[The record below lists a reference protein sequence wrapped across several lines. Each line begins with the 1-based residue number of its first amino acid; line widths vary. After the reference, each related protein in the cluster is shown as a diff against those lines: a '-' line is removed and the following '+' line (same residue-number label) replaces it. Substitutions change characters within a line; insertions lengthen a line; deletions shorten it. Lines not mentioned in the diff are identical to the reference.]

1 MTSIQEALG
10 AAADEGIITTAQ
22 AEKLVPFLLDAK
34 IAAGGGQHP
43 VTGPAVL
50 ADDALFAEESEQ
62 PRFVRGF
69 HDILIT
75 IGVIVALVGLW
86 GIGNLFA
93 VLPAIIILAEIL
105 IRRQRLALP
114 AVALTVA
121 LVHWTGMFALLVIEM
136 AAPEEL
142 DILTNWLMVLPI
154 FAAVLAVFYWRYR
167 VPLALAAT
175 LLALFLLAMDIVLV
189 LIAKAYG
196 STEALAEHSGLVS
209 SVFLIS
215 ALGLFSAAMSYD
227 VADPTRTSRKS
238 DVAFWLHLAAAP
250 ALLYAMLSF
259 IFLRNVSSEW
269 WGDATSP
276 ADAAAVL
283 AIVIVFMVI
292 GLIIDRRAFVT
303 SGLVSLGLAIW
314 TILQQGGVAFSDYFS
329 VTVLAVGVVVLM
341 IGIFWQVLRRAIV
354 SLLPAGITSYLHPVY
369 QAKG

>member
-1 MTSIQEALG
+1 MVSIRDALSS
-10 AAADEGIITTAQ
+10 AADEGIITAAQ
-22 AEKLVPFLLDAK
+22 AEKLVPYLL
-34 IAAGGGQHP
+34 AADTGASEKSPAADP
-43 VTGPAVL
+43 VSQ
-50 ADDALFAEESEQ
+50 ADDALLAEESEQ

-86 GIGNLFA
+86 GIGSLFA
-93 VLPAIIILAEIL
+93 VLPAIVILAEIL

-121 LVHWTGMFALLVIEM
+121 LAHWTGMFALLVVEV
-136 AAPEEL
+136 AAPEGL

-167 VPLALAAT
+167 VPLALATT
-175 LLALFLLAMDIVLV
+175 LLALFLLATDIVLV
-189 LIAKAYG
+189 LLAKVLG
-196 STEALAEHSGLVS
+196 SADIIAEHTVLAA

-215 ALGLFSAAMSYD
+215 ALGIFSAAMSYD
-227 VADPTRTSRKS
+227 IADPARKSRQS

-259 IFLRNVSSEW
+259 IFLRNISGEW

-276 ADAAAVL
+276 SDAVAVL
-283 AIVIVFMVI
+283 AIVVVFMMI
-292 GLIIDRRAFVT
+292 GLVIDRRAFVT

-314 TILQQGGVAFSDYFS
+314 TILQRGGVDFSDYFS

-354 SLLPAGITSYLHPVY
+354 SVLPAGITSRLHPVY
-369 QAKG
+369 GIKR

>member
-1 MTSIQEALG
+1 MVSIRDALSS
-10 AAADEGIITTAQ
+10 AADEGIITPAQ
-22 AEKLVPFLLDAK
+22 AEKLVPFLLATDAGASDEK
-34 IAAGGGQHP
+34 RAAAGS
-43 VTGPAVL
+43 ALL
-50 ADDALFAEESEQ
+50 AEDALEAEESEQ

-75 IGVIVALVGLW
+75 IGIVVALVGLW
-86 GIGNLFA
+86 GIGSLFA
-93 VLPAIIILAEIL
+93 VFPAIVILSEIL

-121 LVHWTGMFALLVIEM
+121 LAHWTVMFALLVVEV
-136 AAPEEL
+136 AAPEGF
-142 DILTNWLMVLPI
+142 DTLTNWLMVLPI
-154 FAAVLAVFYWRYR
+154 FATVLAVFYWRYR

-175 LLALFLLAMDIVLV
+175 LLSLFLLAMDIVLV
-189 LIAKAYG
+189 LIAKAFG
-196 STEALAEHSGLVS
+196 STEALAEHHGLAS

-215 ALGLFSAAMSYD
+215 ALGIFSAAMSYD
-227 VADPTRTSRKS
+227 IADPTRKSRQS

-259 IFLRNVSSEW
+259 IFLRNVSGEW

-276 ADAAAVL
+276 SDAAAVL
-283 AIVIVFMVI
+283 AIVIAFMLI

-303 SGLVSLGLAIW
+303 SGLLSLGLAIW
-314 TILQQGGVAFSDYFS
+314 TILQRGGVDFSDYFS

-354 SLLPAGITSYLHPVY
+354 SVLPVTITSRLHPVHG
-369 QAKG
+369 AKG

>member
-1 MTSIQEALG
+1 MVSIGDALRS
-10 AAADEGIITTAQ
+10 AADKGIITAVQ
-22 AEKLVPFLLDAK
+22 ADRLEPYLLAK
-34 IAAGGGQHP
+34 GAVIGGGD
-43 VTGPAVL
+43 TFAADGTAV
-50 ADDALFAEESEQ
+50 ADDALQAEESEQ

-86 GIGNLFA
+86 GIGSLFA

-121 LVHWTGMFALLVIEM
+121 LAHWTGMFALLVVEVT
-136 AAPEEL
+136 APDGL
-142 DILTNWLMVLPI
+142 DTLTNWLLVLPV

-189 LIAKAYG
+189 LLAKALG
-196 STEALAEHSGLVS
+196 STEALAEHSGLAFERLPDQRAGHFFGS
-209 SVFLIS
+209 
-215 ALGLFSAAMSYD
+215 D
-227 VADPTRTSRKS
+227 VLRYRRPCPKSRQS

-276 ADAAAVL
+276 NDAAAVL
-283 AIVIVFMVI
+283 AIVVVFMMI

-314 TILQQGGVAFSDYFS
+314 TILQRGGVDFSDYFS

-354 SLLPAGITSYLHPVY
+354 TVLPAGITSRLHPIY
-369 QAKG
+369 QARR